1 MAVYI
6 CTCIEKTIYL
16 DFKTFLLTLRNKGYR
31 YTGVYIYLDLTQVY
45 FQMTLSFSV
54 NQTEELGNDPCVY
67 RSFGTTSIHN
77 PLIFYCSRDLAP
89 FSYHRY
95 SSYSVLLL
103 ISPQKFR
110 RSLSAYIKNI

>member
-16 DFKTFLLTLRNKGYR
+16 DFKTLLLTLRNKGYR

-54 NQTEELGNDPCVY
+54 NQTEVPVFIEVLVLPV
-67 RSFGTTSIHN
+67 FTIHWFFN
-77 PLIFYCSRDLAP
+77 VQEI
-89 FSYHRY
+89 
-95 SSYSVLLL
+95 
-103 ISPQKFR
+103 
-110 RSLSAYIKNI
+110 

>member
-16 DFKTFLLTLRNKGYR
+16 DFKTLLLTLLNKGYR

-77 PLIFYCSRDLAP
+77 PLIF
-89 FSYHRY
+89 
-95 SSYSVLLL
+95 
-103 ISPQKFR
+103 
-110 RSLSAYIKNI
+110 

>member
-1 MAVYI
+1 MIPVF
-6 CTCIEKTIYL
+6 IEVLVLPDSQSTGFL
-16 DFKTFLLTLRNKGYR
+16 MFKR
-31 YTGVYIYLDLTQVY
+31 
-45 FQMTLSFSV
+45 FS
-54 NQTEELGNDPCVY
+54 
-67 RSFGTTSIHN
+67 
-77 PLIFYCSRDLAP
+77 P

>member
-16 DFKTFLLTLRNKGYR
+16 DFKTLLLTLRNKGYR

-67 RSFGTTSIHN
+67 SSFGTTCTSIHN
-77 PLIFYCSRDLAP
+77 PLIF
-89 FSYHRY
+89 
-95 SSYSVLLL
+95 
-103 ISPQKFR
+103 
-110 RSLSAYIKNI
+110 